1 MRGGAPRRNRH
12 PAGGDRASLTHGS
25 LFTGY
30 GGLDLA
36 VNAAF
41 GSETIWTSD
50 INPGAGRIIASRF
63 PVVPNLGDITQVDW
77 STVRRPSILSGGS
90 PCQDLSTAGARAGMV
105 DGTRSNLWVAMREA
119 IAHLEPTYVVW
130 ENVRGALS
138 ARAESNLGWTEGL
151 LDGRPQEAL
160 PKKEDPALR
169 ALGRVLGDL
178 ADLGYDARWVC
189 LRASDVGA
197 CHRRERVFVLAH
209 PKGHQWRECVGDQRP
224 ARLSAPRRLLPTVKA
239 TNNENRQGPGCSP
252 NLGEA
257 LRLLPTPRTSDTNGA
272 GVHGQ
277 GGLDLRTAVTLLP
290 TPMTTDGKGTG
301 PADLNW
307 HSPQLRALP
316 KLLPTPTAARFN
328 DGEDLASWSARRA
341 RVKETA
347 SNGNGF
353 GTPLSVAVRLGSF
366 GEYGPAIDRHE
377 RIFARTAPSPTEPG
391 KNGGA
396 RLAARFAEW
405 MMCLPDGWVTDPAI
419 WEGMTDT
426 AARSAQLHALGNGVV
441 PPQAYA
447 ALSFLLGKA

>member
-1 MRGGAPRRNRH
+1 MRGDAPRRNRH
-12 PAGGDRASLTHGS
+12 HAGGDRVSLTHGS

-50 INPGAGRIIASRF
+50 INPGVGRIIASRF
-63 PVVPNLGDITQVDW
+63 PGVPNLGDITQVDW

-209 PKGHQWRECVGDQRP
+209 PKGHPWRECVGDPRP
-224 ARLSAPRRLLPTVKA
+224 ARLSAPRRLLPTPTA
-239 TNNENRQGPGCSP
+239 
-252 NLGEA
+252 NLGRNGGGQDAEKRRA
-257 LRLLPTPRTSDTNGA
+257 GGHAVSIEDVAISLPKLPPTPRASDGT
-272 GVHGQ
+272 HG
-277 GGLDLRTAVTLLP
+277 GPNSRGSKGDL
-290 TPMTTDGKGTG
+290 
-301 PADLNW
+301 
-307 HSPQLRALP
+307 ALP
-316 KLLPTPTAARFN
+316 AAACQ
-328 DGEDLASWSARRA
+328 D
-341 RVKETA
+341 
-347 SNGNGF
+347 
-353 GTPLSVAVRLGSF
+353 F
-366 GEYGPAIDRHE
+366 GEYGEAIARHE
-377 RIFARTAPSPTEPG
+377 QTFGHAAPSPTELG
-391 KNGGA
+391 KKGA
-396 RLAARFAEW
+396 PRLAARFAEW

-426 AARSAQLHALGNGVV
+426 AARNAQLHALGNGVV

>member
-1 MRGGAPRRNRH
+1 MNDLTDEQRARALELYRLYHRTLTDVES
-12 PAGGDRASLTHGS
+12 AVTDAALLDADRCGGDRVSLTHGS

-50 INPGAGRIIASRF
+50 IDPGASRIIASRF
-63 PVVPNLGDITQVDW
+63 PGVPNLGDITQVDW
-77 STVRRPSILSGGS
+77 STVRRTSILSGGS

-209 PKGHQWRECVGDQRP
+209 PKGHPWRECVGDPRP
-224 ARLSAPRRLLPTVKA
+224 ARLSAPRRLLPTPTA
-239 TNNENRQGPGCSP
+239 
-252 NLGEA
+252 NLGK
-257 LRLLPTPRTSDTNGA
+257 NGGGRDVEKRRA
-272 GVHGQ
+272 GGH
-277 GGLDLRTAVTLLP
+277 AVSLK
-290 TPMTTDGKGTG
+290 DV
-301 PADLNW
+301 AF
-307 HSPQLRALP
+307 SLP
-316 KLLPTPTAARFN
+316 KLLPTTRAS
-328 DGEDLASWSARRA
+328 DGTHGGPNSRGSKEDLALPAA
-341 RVKETA
+341 A
-347 SNGNGF
+347 CQD
-353 GTPLSVAVRLGSF
+353 F
-366 GEYGPAIDRHE
+366 GEYGEAVARHE
-377 RIFARTAPSPTEPG
+377 QTFGRAAPSPTEPG
-391 KNGGA
+391 KRCA
-396 RLAARFAEW
+396 PRLAARFVEW

-426 AARSAQLHALGNGVV
+426 AARNAQLHALGNGVV

-447 ALSFLLGKA
+447 ALSFLLRKA

>member
-1 MRGGAPRRNRH
+1 MRGDAPRRNRH
-12 PAGGDRASLTHGS
+12 HAGGDRVSLTHGS

-50 INPGAGRIIASRF
+50 INPGVGRIIASRF
-63 PVVPNLGDITQVDW
+63 PGVPNLGDITQVDW

-160 PKKEDPALR
+160 PKKEDHALR

-209 PKGHQWRECVGDQRP
+209 PKGHPWRQRVGDPRP
-224 ARLSAPRRLLPTVKA
+224 TRLTTPRRLLLTPTA
-239 TNNENRQGPGCSP
+239 
-252 NLGEA
+252 NLGRNGGGQDAEKRRA
-257 LRLLPTPRTSDTNGA
+257 GGHAVSIEDVAISLPKLPPTPRASDGT
-272 GVHGQ
+272 HG
-277 GGLDLRTAVTLLP
+277 GPNSRGSKGDL
-290 TPMTTDGKGTG
+290 
-301 PADLNW
+301 
-307 HSPQLRALP
+307 ALP
-316 KLLPTPTAARFN
+316 AAACQ
-328 DGEDLASWSARRA
+328 D
-341 RVKETA
+341 
-347 SNGNGF
+347 
-353 GTPLSVAVRLGSF
+353 F
-366 GEYGPAIDRHE
+366 GEYGEAIARHE
-377 RIFARTAPSPTEPG
+377 QTFGHAAPSPTELG
-391 KNGGA
+391 KKGA
-396 RLAARFAEW
+396 PRLAARFAEW
-405 MMCLPDGWVTDPAI
+405 MMCLPDGWVTDPTI
-419 WEGMTDT
+419 WDGMTDT
-426 AARSAQLHALGNGVV
+426 AARNAQLHALGNGVV

>member
-12 PAGGDRASLTHGS
+12 HAGGDRVSLTHGS

-50 INPGAGRIIASRF
+50 INPGVGRIIASRF
-63 PVVPNLGDITQVDW
+63 PGVPNLGDITQVDW

-160 PKKEDPALR
+160 PKKEDHALR

-209 PKGHQWRECVGDQRP
+209 PKGHPWRQRVGDPRP
-224 ARLSAPRRLLPTVKA
+224 TRLTPPRRLLPTPTA
-239 TNNENRQGPGCSP
+239 
-252 NLGEA
+252 NLGRNGGGQDAEKRRA
-257 LRLLPTPRTSDTNGA
+257 GGHAVSIEDVAISLPKLPPTPRASDGT
-272 GVHGQ
+272 HG
-277 GGLDLRTAVTLLP
+277 GPNSRGSKGDL
-290 TPMTTDGKGTG
+290 
-301 PADLNW
+301 
-307 HSPQLRALP
+307 ALP
-316 KLLPTPTAARFN
+316 AAACQ
-328 DGEDLASWSARRA
+328 D
-341 RVKETA
+341 
-347 SNGNGF
+347 
-353 GTPLSVAVRLGSF
+353 F
-366 GEYGPAIDRHE
+366 GEYGEAIARHE
-377 RIFARTAPSPTEPG
+377 QTFGHAAPSPTELG
-391 KNGGA
+391 KKGA
-396 RLAARFAEW
+396 PRLAARFAEW
-405 MMCLPDGWVTDPAI
+405 MMCLPDGWVTDPTI
-419 WEGMTDT
+419 WDGMTDT
-426 AARSAQLHALGNGVV
+426 AARNAQLHALGNGVV

>member
-1 MRGGAPRRNRH
+1 M
-12 PAGGDRASLTHGS
+12 SLTHGS

-50 INPGAGRIIASRF
+50 INPGASRIIASRF
-63 PVVPNLGDITQVDW
+63 PGVPNLGDITQVDW
-77 STVRRPSILSGGS
+77 STVARPDILSGGS

-119 IAHLEPTYVVW
+119 IAQLEPTYVVW

-138 ARAESNLGWTEGL
+138 ARAESDLGWTEGL
-151 LDGRPQEAL
+151 LDGRPQEVL

-197 CHRRERVFVLAH
+197 CHRRERVFVLAY
-209 PKGHQWRECVGDQRP
+209 PKGQPWRECVGEPRP
-224 ARLSAPRRLLPTVKA
+224 ARLITPR
-239 TNNENRQGPGCSP
+239 
-252 NLGEA
+252 
-257 LRLLPTPRTSDTNGA
+257 RLLPTPRTSDTNGA
-272 GVHGQ
+272 GAHGQ

-290 TPMTTDGKGTG
+290 TPTTQPDTGNGHARNLGKEV
-301 PADLNW
+301 
-307 HSPQLRALP
+307 R
-316 KLLPTPTAARFN
+316 LLPTPMTTGGKGGVPA
-328 DGEDLASWSARRA
+328 DLDRHSP
-341 RVKETA
+341 
-347 SNGNGF
+347 
-353 GTPLSVAVRLGSF
+353 PLKGLAKYGYLDRF
-366 GEYGPAIDRHE
+366 GEYGETVARHE
-377 RIFARTAPSPTEPG
+377 QTFGRAAPPPTEPG
-391 KNGGA
+391 KKGSA

-405 MMCLPDGWVTDPAI
+405 MMCLPDGWVTDPTI

-426 AARSAQLHALGNGVV
+426 AARNSQLHALGNGVV
-441 PPQAYA
+441 PPQAHV
-447 ALSFLLGKA
+447 ALSFLLGKV

>member
-1 MRGGAPRRNRH
+1 M
-12 PAGGDRASLTHGS
+12 SLTHGS

-50 INPGAGRIIASRF
+50 INPGASRIIASRF
-63 PVVPNLGDITQVDW
+63 PGVPNLGDITQVDW
-77 STVRRPSILSGGS
+77 STVARPDILSGGS

-119 IAHLEPTYVVW
+119 IAQLEPTYVVW

-138 ARAESNLGWTEGL
+138 ARAESDLGWTEGL

-197 CHRRERVFVLAH
+197 CHRRERAFVLAH
-209 PKGHQWRECVGDQRP
+209 PKGQPWRECVGGPRH
-224 ARLSAPRRLLPTVKA
+224 ARLTTPRRLLPTVKA
-239 TNNENRQGPGCSP
+239 TNNENRQGPGYGP

-257 LRLLPTPRTSDTNGA
+257 LQLLPTPRTSDTNGA
-272 GVHGQ
+272 GAHGQ

-290 TPMTTDGKGTG
+290 TPTTQPDTGNGHARNLGKEVRLLPTPMTTDGKGGG
-301 PADLNW
+301 PADLDR
-307 HSPQLRALP
+307 HSPPL
-316 KLLPTPTAARFN
+316 K
-328 DGEDLASWSARRA
+328 GLAKYGYLDR
-341 RVKETA
+341 
-347 SNGNGF
+347 
-353 GTPLSVAVRLGSF
+353 F
-366 GEYGPAIDRHE
+366 GEYGEAIARHE
-377 RIFARTAPSPTEPG
+377 QAFGRPAPPPTEPG
-391 KNGGA
+391 KKGSA

-405 MMCLPDGWVTDPAI
+405 MMCLPDGWVTDPTI

-426 AARSAQLHALGNGVV
+426 AARNAQLHALGNGVV
-441 PPQAYA
+441 PPQAVA
-447 ALSFLLGKA
+447 AVTHLIRVGLS

>member
-36 VNAAF
+36 ANAAF

-63 PVVPNLGDITQVDW
+63 PGVPNLGDITQVDW

-90 PCQDLSTAGARAGMV
+90 PCQDLSIAGAGARAGMV

-209 PKGHQWRECVGDQRP
+209 PKGHPWRQRVGDPRP
-224 ARLSAPRRLLPTVKA
+224 TRLTTPRRLLPTPTA
-239 TNNENRQGPGCSP
+239 
-252 NLGEA
+252 NLG
-257 LRLLPTPRTSDTNGA
+257 RNGGGQDAEKRRA
-272 GVHGQ
+272 GGH
-277 GGLDLRTAVTLLP
+277 AVSIE
-290 TPMTTDGKGTG
+290 DV
-301 PADLNW
+301 AI
-307 HSPQLRALP
+307 SLP
-316 KLLPTPTAARFN
+316 KLLPTPRAS
-328 DGEDLASWSARRA
+328 DGPHGGPNSRGSKGDLALPSA
-341 RVKETA
+341 V
-347 SNGNGF
+347 SQD
-353 GTPLSVAVRLGSF
+353 F
-366 GEYGPAIDRHE
+366 GEYGEAVARHE
-377 RIFARTAPSPTEPG
+377 QTFRHAVPSLTEPG
-391 KNGGA
+391 KKGA
-396 RLAARFAEW
+396 PRLAARFAEW

>member
-1 MRGGAPRRNRH
+1 MT
-12 PAGGDRASLTHGS
+12 LTHGS

-36 VNAAF
+36 VEEVFDA
-41 GSETIWTSD
+41 ETIWTSD
-50 INPGAGRIIASRF
+50 VDPGANRIIAHRY
-63 PVVPNLGDITQVDW
+63 PGIPNLGDITTIDW
-77 STVRRPSILSGGS
+77 SGVRRPDILSGGS
-90 PCQDLSTAGARAGMV
+90 PCQDLSTAGTRAGMV

-119 IAHLEPTYVVW
+119 IAQLEPTYVVW

-138 ARAESNLGWTEGL
+138 ARAESDLGWTEGL
-151 LDGRPQEAL
+151 LDGRPPEAH

-178 ADLGYDARWVC
+178 SDLGYDARWLT

-197 CHRRERVFVLAH
+197 CHRRERVFVVAH
-209 PKGHQWRECVGDQRP
+209 PKGHPWRQLDGDLRP
-224 ARLSAPRRLLPTVKA
+224 AVLT
-239 TNNENRQGPGCSP
+239 TPG
-252 NLGEA
+252 
-257 LRLLPTPRTSDTNGA
+257 RHLPTPTANLGRNGGGQDAEKRRA
-272 GVHGQ
+272 GGHSVSIEDAVFS
-277 GGLDLRTAVTLLP
+277 LPKVTLLP
-290 TPMTTDGKGTG
+290 TPMTTDGKRTG
-301 PADLNW
+301 PADLNR

-353 GTPLSVAVRLGSF
+353 GTPLSVAVRLGRF

-426 AARSAQLHALGNGVV
+426 AARNSQLHALGNGVV
-441 PPQAYA
+441 PPQAVA
-447 ALSFLLGKA
+447 ALRRLI

>member
-1 MRGGAPRRNRH
+1 MIC
-12 PAGGDRASLTHGS
+12 DRIEHDRVTLTNGS

-36 VNAAF
+36 VEDVFDA
-41 GSETIWTSD
+41 ETIWTSD
-50 INPGAGRIIASRF
+50 VDPGANRIIAHRY
-63 PVVPNLGDITQVDW
+63 PGVPNLGDITTIDW
-77 STVRRPSILSGGS
+77 SGVRRPDILSGGS

-119 IAHLEPTYVVW
+119 IAQLEPTYVVW

-138 ARAESNLGWTEGL
+138 ARAESDLGWTEGL
-151 LDGRPQEAL
+151 LDGRPPEAH

-209 PKGHQWRECVGDQRP
+209 PKGHPWRQRVGDPRP
-224 ARLSAPRRLLPTVKA
+224 ARLSAP
-239 TNNENRQGPGCSP
+239 G
-252 NLGEA
+252 
-257 LRLLPTPRTSDTNGA
+257 RLLPTPTAYLSRNIGGQDVEKRRA
-272 GVHGQ
+272 GGH
-277 GGLDLRTAVTLLP
+277 AVSLK
-290 TPMTTDGKGTG
+290 DV
-301 PADLNW
+301 AF
-307 HSPQLRALP
+307 SLP
-316 KLLPTPTAARFN
+316 KLLPTPRAS
-328 DGEDLASWSARRA
+328 DGPHGCPNSRGSKGDLALPAA
-341 RVKETA
+341 A
-347 SNGNGF
+347 CQD
-353 GTPLSVAVRLGSF
+353 F
-366 GEYGPAIDRHE
+366 GEYGEAIARHE
-377 RIFARTAPSPTEPG
+377 QTFGHAAPSLTEPG
-391 KNGGA
+391 ERGTP

-426 AARSAQLHALGNGVV
+426 AARSAQLHAIGNGVV

>member
-1 MRGGAPRRNRH
+1 MIC
-12 PAGGDRASLTHGS
+12 DRIEHDRVTLTNGS

-36 VNAAF
+36 VEEVFDA
-41 GSETIWTSD
+41 ETIWTSD
-50 INPGAGRIIASRF
+50 VDPGANRIIAHRY
-63 PVVPNLGDITQVDW
+63 PGVPNLGDITTIDW
-77 STVRRPSILSGGS
+77 SGVRRPDILSGGS
-90 PCQDLSTAGARAGMV
+90 PCQDLSTAGTRAGMV

-119 IAHLEPTYVVW
+119 IAQLEPTYVVW

-209 PKGHQWRECVGDQRP
+209 PKGHPWRERVGDQRP
-224 ARLSAPRRLLPTVKA
+224 AILTTPR
-239 TNNENRQGPGCSP
+239 
-252 NLGEA
+252 
-257 LRLLPTPRTSDTNGA
+257 RLLPTPRTSDTNGA
-272 GVHGQ
+272 GAHGK
-277 GGLDLRTAVTLLP
+277 GGLDLRTAV
-290 TPMTTDGKGTG
+290 
-301 PADLNW
+301 AI
-307 HSPQLRALP
+307 
-316 KLLPTPTAARFN
+316 LPTPTTQPDIGNGHARSLGKEVRLPPTPRAS
-328 DGEDLASWSARRA
+328 DGPHGGPNSRGSNGDLALPA
-341 RVKETA
+341 
-347 SNGNGF
+347 
-353 GTPLSVAVRLGSF
+353 AVSQDF
-366 GEYGPAIDRHE
+366 GEYVEAVARHE
-377 RIFARTAPSPTEPG
+377 QTFRHAAPSPTEPG
-391 KNGGA
+391 KEGA
-396 RLAARFAEW
+396 PRLAARFAEW

-426 AARSAQLHALGNGVV
+426 AARNAQLHALGNGVV

-447 ALSFLLGKA
+447 ALSFLLRKA

>member
-1 MRGGAPRRNRH
+1 MRGDAPRRNRH
-12 PAGGDRASLTHGS
+12 HAGGDRVSLTHGS

-50 INPGAGRIIASRF
+50 INPGVGRIIASRF
-63 PVVPNLGDITQVDW
+63 PGVPNLGDITQVDW

-160 PKKEDPALR
+160 PKKEDHALR

-209 PKGHQWRECVGDQRP
+209 PKGHPWRQRVGDPRP
-224 ARLSAPRRLLPTVKA
+224 TRLTTPRRLLPTPTA
-239 TNNENRQGPGCSP
+239 
-252 NLGEA
+252 NLGRNGGGQDAEKRRA
-257 LRLLPTPRTSDTNGA
+257 GGHAVSIEDVAVSLPKLPPTPRASDGT
-272 GVHGQ
+272 HG
-277 GGLDLRTAVTLLP
+277 GPNSRGSKGDL
-290 TPMTTDGKGTG
+290 
-301 PADLNW
+301 
-307 HSPQLRALP
+307 ALP
-316 KLLPTPTAARFN
+316 AAACQ
-328 DGEDLASWSARRA
+328 D
-341 RVKETA
+341 
-347 SNGNGF
+347 
-353 GTPLSVAVRLGSF
+353 F
-366 GEYGPAIDRHE
+366 GEYGEAIARHE
-377 RIFARTAPSPTEPG
+377 QTFGHAAPSPTELG
-391 KNGGA
+391 KKGA
-396 RLAARFAEW
+396 PRLAARFAEW
-405 MMCLPDGWVTDPAI
+405 MMCLPDGWVTDPTI
-419 WEGMTDT
+419 WDGMTDT
-426 AARSAQLHALGNGVV
+426 AARNAQLHALGNGVV

>member
-1 MRGGAPRRNRH
+1 MRGDAPRRNRH
-12 PAGGDRASLTHGS
+12 HAGGDRVSLTHGS

-50 INPGAGRIIASRF
+50 INPGVGRIIASRF
-63 PVVPNLGDITQVDW
+63 PGVPNLGDITQVDW

-160 PKKEDPALR
+160 PKKEDHALR

-209 PKGHQWRECVGDQRP
+209 PKGHPWRQRVGDPRP
-224 ARLSAPRRLLPTVKA
+224 TRLTTPRRLLPTPTA
-239 TNNENRQGPGCSP
+239 
-252 NLGEA
+252 NLGRNGGGQDAEKRRA
-257 LRLLPTPRTSDTNGA
+257 GGHAVSIEDVAISLPKLPPTPRASDGT
-272 GVHGQ
+272 HG
-277 GGLDLRTAVTLLP
+277 GPNSRGSKGDL
-290 TPMTTDGKGTG
+290 
-301 PADLNW
+301 
-307 HSPQLRALP
+307 ALP
-316 KLLPTPTAARFN
+316 AAACR
-328 DGEDLASWSARRA
+328 D
-341 RVKETA
+341 
-347 SNGNGF
+347 
-353 GTPLSVAVRLGSF
+353 F
-366 GEYGPAIDRHE
+366 GEYGEAIARHE
-377 RIFARTAPSPTEPG
+377 QTFGHAAPSPTELG
-391 KNGGA
+391 KKGA
-396 RLAARFAEW
+396 PRLAARFAEW
-405 MMCLPDGWVTDPAI
+405 MMCLPDGWVTDPTI
-419 WEGMTDT
+419 WDGMTDT
-426 AARSAQLHALGNGVV
+426 AARNAQLHALGNGVV

>member
-36 VNAAF
+36 ANAAF

-50 INPGAGRIIASRF
+50 INPGASRIIASRF
-63 PVVPNLGDITQVDW
+63 PGVPNLGDITQVDW
-77 STVRRPSILSGGS
+77 STVARPDILSGGS

-138 ARAESNLGWTEGL
+138 ARAESDLGWTEGL
-151 LDGRPQEAL
+151 LDGRPQEVL

-209 PKGHQWRECVGDQRP
+209 PKGQPWRECVGDPRP
-224 ARLSAPRRLLPTVKA
+224 TRLTTPRRLLPTPTA
-239 TNNENRQGPGCSP
+239 
-252 NLGEA
+252 NLGRNGGGQDAEKRRA
-257 LRLLPTPRTSDTNGA
+257 GGHSVSIEDAVISLPKVP
-272 GVHGQ
+272 
-277 GGLDLRTAVTLLP
+277 LLP
-290 TPMTTDGKGTG
+290 TPMTTDGKGGG
-301 PADLNW
+301 PADLDR
-307 HSPQLRALP
+307 HSPPL
-316 KLLPTPTAARFN
+316 K
-328 DGEDLASWSARRA
+328 GLAKYGYLDR
-341 RVKETA
+341 
-347 SNGNGF
+347 
-353 GTPLSVAVRLGSF
+353 F
-366 GEYGPAIDRHE
+366 GEYGEAIARHE
-377 RIFARTAPSPTEPG
+377 QTFGRTAPPPTEPG
-391 KNGGA
+391 RGGNP

-405 MMCLPDGWVTDPAI
+405 MMCLPDGWVTDPTI

-426 AARSAQLHALGNGVV
+426 AARKSQLHALGNGVV
-441 PPQAYA
+441 PPQAHA
-447 ALSFLLGKA
+447 ALSFLLGKVIMKGNDARPIQR

>member
-1 MRGGAPRRNRH
+1 MRGDAPRRNRH
-12 PAGGDRASLTHGS
+12 HAGGDRVSLTHGS

-50 INPGAGRIIASRF
+50 INPGVGRIIASRF
-63 PVVPNLGDITQVDW
+63 PGVPNLGDITQVDW

-160 PKKEDPALR
+160 PKKEDHALR

-209 PKGHQWRECVGDQRP
+209 PKGHPWRECVGDPRP
-224 ARLSAPRRLLPTVKA
+224 ARLTTPRRLLPTPTA
-239 TNNENRQGPGCSP
+239 
-252 NLGEA
+252 NLGRNGGGQDAEKRRA
-257 LRLLPTPRTSDTNGA
+257 GGHAVSIEDVAISLPKLPPTPRASDGT
-272 GVHGQ
+272 HG
-277 GGLDLRTAVTLLP
+277 GPNSRGSKGDL
-290 TPMTTDGKGTG
+290 
-301 PADLNW
+301 
-307 HSPQLRALP
+307 ALP
-316 KLLPTPTAARFN
+316 AAACQ
-328 DGEDLASWSARRA
+328 D
-341 RVKETA
+341 
-347 SNGNGF
+347 
-353 GTPLSVAVRLGSF
+353 F
-366 GEYGPAIDRHE
+366 GEYGEAIARHE
-377 RIFARTAPSPTEPG
+377 QTFGHAAPSPTELG
-391 KNGGA
+391 KKGA
-396 RLAARFAEW
+396 PRLAARFAEW
-405 MMCLPDGWVTDPAI
+405 MMCLPDGWVTDPTI

-426 AARSAQLHALGNGVV
+426 AARNAQLHALGNGVV

-447 ALSFLLGKA
+447 ALSFLLRKA

>member
-1 MRGGAPRRNRH
+1 MRGDAPRRNRH
-12 PAGGDRASLTHGS
+12 HAGGDRVSLTHGS

-50 INPGAGRIIASRF
+50 INPGVGRIIASRF
-63 PVVPNLGDITQVDW
+63 PGVPNLGDITQVDW

-160 PKKEDPALR
+160 PKKEDHALR

-209 PKGHQWRECVGDQRP
+209 PKGHPWRQRVGDPRP
-224 ARLSAPRRLLPTVKA
+224 ARLTTPRRLLPTPTA
-239 TNNENRQGPGCSP
+239 
-252 NLGEA
+252 NLGRNGGGQDAEKRRA
-257 LRLLPTPRTSDTNGA
+257 GGHAVSIEDVAISLPKLPPTPRASDGT
-272 GVHGQ
+272 HG
-277 GGLDLRTAVTLLP
+277 GPNSRGSKGDL
-290 TPMTTDGKGTG
+290 
-301 PADLNW
+301 
-307 HSPQLRALP
+307 ALP
-316 KLLPTPTAARFN
+316 AAACQ
-328 DGEDLASWSARRA
+328 D
-341 RVKETA
+341 
-347 SNGNGF
+347 
-353 GTPLSVAVRLGSF
+353 F
-366 GEYGPAIDRHE
+366 GEYGEAIARHE
-377 RIFARTAPSPTEPG
+377 QTFGHAAPSPTELG
-391 KNGGA
+391 KKGA
-396 RLAARFAEW
+396 PRLAARFAEW
-405 MMCLPDGWVTDPAI
+405 MMCLPDGWVTDPTI
-419 WEGMTDT
+419 WDGMTDT
-426 AARSAQLHALGNGVV
+426 AARNAQLHALGNGVV

>member
-1 MRGGAPRRNRH
+1 MRGDAPRRNRH
-12 PAGGDRASLTHGS
+12 HAGGDRVSLTHGS

-50 INPGAGRIIASRF
+50 INPGVGRIIASRF
-63 PVVPNLGDITQVDW
+63 PGVPNLGDITQVDW

-160 PKKEDPALR
+160 PKKEDHALR

-209 PKGHQWRECVGDQRP
+209 PKGHPWRQRVGDPRP
-224 ARLSAPRRLLPTVKA
+224 TRLPTPRRLLPPPTA
-239 TNNENRQGPGCSP
+239 
-252 NLGEA
+252 NLGRNGGGQDAEKRRA
-257 LRLLPTPRTSDTNGA
+257 GGHAVSIEDVAISLPKLPPTPRASDGT
-272 GVHGQ
+272 HG
-277 GGLDLRTAVTLLP
+277 GPNSRGSKGDL
-290 TPMTTDGKGTG
+290 
-301 PADLNW
+301 
-307 HSPQLRALP
+307 ALP
-316 KLLPTPTAARFN
+316 AAACQ
-328 DGEDLASWSARRA
+328 D
-341 RVKETA
+341 
-347 SNGNGF
+347 
-353 GTPLSVAVRLGSF
+353 F
-366 GEYGPAIDRHE
+366 GEYGEAIARHE
-377 RIFARTAPSPTEPG
+377 QTFGHAAPSPTELG
-391 KNGGA
+391 KKGA
-396 RLAARFAEW
+396 PRLAARFAEW
-405 MMCLPDGWVTDPAI
+405 MMCLPDGWVTDPTI

-426 AARSAQLHALGNGVV
+426 AARNAQLHALGNGVV
-441 PPQAYA
+441 PPQAVA
-447 ALSFLLGKA
+447 ALRRLI

>member
-1 MRGGAPRRNRH
+1 MT
-12 PAGGDRASLTHGS
+12 LTHGS

-36 VNAAF
+36 VEEVFDA
-41 GSETIWTSD
+41 ETIWTSD
-50 INPGAGRIIASRF
+50 VDPGANRIIAHRY
-63 PVVPNLGDITQVDW
+63 PGIPNLGDITTIDW
-77 STVRRPSILSGGS
+77 SGVRRPDILSGGS

-119 IAHLEPTYVVW
+119 IAQLEPTYVVW

-138 ARAESNLGWTEGL
+138 ARAESDLGWTEGL
-151 LDGRPQEAL
+151 LDGRPPEAH

-178 ADLGYDARWVC
+178 SDLGYDARWLT

-197 CHRRERVFVLAH
+197 CHRRERVFVVAH
-209 PKGHQWRECVGDQRP
+209 PRGHPWRECDGDPRP
-224 ARLSAPRRLLPTVKA
+224 AVLTTPR
-239 TNNENRQGPGCSP
+239 
-252 NLGEA
+252 
-257 LRLLPTPRTSDTNGA
+257 RLLPTPRTSDTNGA
-272 GVHGQ
+272 GAHGQ

-290 TPMTTDGKGTG
+290 TPTTQPDTGNGHARNLGKEV
-301 PADLNW
+301 
-307 HSPQLRALP
+307 R
-316 KLLPTPTAARFN
+316 LLPTPRAS
-328 DGEDLASWSARRA
+328 DGPHGGPNSRGSKGDLALPA
-341 RVKETA
+341 
-347 SNGNGF
+347 
-353 GTPLSVAVRLGSF
+353 AVHQF

-377 RIFARTAPSPTEPG
+377 RVFARTAPSPTEPG

-426 AARSAQLHALGNGVV
+426 AARNAELHALGNGVV
-441 PPQAYA
+441 PPQAVA
-447 ALSFLLGKA
+447 ALRRLI